1 MLTQNGILHNRLIN
15 KNTKQVICFFKVVF
29 HIFLVKKKK
38 EREREKVTNSSQ
50 KKFTTLLLKREQ
62 KDVTRN
68 KEKGRSFYLI
78 LIDEKWCVKKK
89 SKPGVVYT
97 NHKRKQLTRLPLP
110 LPLLL

>member
-1 MLTQNGILHNRLIN
+1 MGYSITDSLTRTQIW
-15 KNTKQVICFFKVVF
+15 TF
-29 HIFLVKKKK
+29 IFQSCLPYFLSKKKER

-68 KEKGRSFYLI
+68 KEKGRIFYLI

-110 LPLLL
+110 L